1 MHERLTGLMADA
13 TRPIRASRGGKRAI
27 VVTEKGWASPK
38 VANDSAHEWAYIQTV
53 SIPEVD
59 TVSIPEVDTVSV
71 PAADFTQE
79 PQKIF
84 ECMHCKTRK
93 LASASNVAYVVP
105 GDSTKWRDCPP
116 CPAKVHDR

>member
-38 VANDSAHEWAYIQTV
+38 AANDGTHEWAYIQTV

-59 TVSIPEVDTVSV
+59 TVSVQ
-71 PAADFTQE
+71 AADFTQE

-105 GDSTKWRDCPP
+105 DDPTKWRDCPP
-116 CPAKVHDR
+116 CPSKVRDR